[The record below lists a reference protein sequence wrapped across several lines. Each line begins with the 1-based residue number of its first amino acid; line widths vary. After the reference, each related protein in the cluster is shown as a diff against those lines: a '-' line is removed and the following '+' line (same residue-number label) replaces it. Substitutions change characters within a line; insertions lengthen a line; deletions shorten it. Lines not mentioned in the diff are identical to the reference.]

1 MSRAREVHLAKSDAD
16 IERCFSVMVQLRSH
30 LTPDVFVEQVKRQ
43 TKDGYMLAF
52 VEEDNAVKAVAGFRI
67 MEMLL
72 HGRFLY
78 VDELVTDSRD
88 RSRGHGALL
97 FTWLVRFAEQNN
109 CKRLDLD
116 SGVQRDGAHRFYF
129 QQGMHISAYH
139 FAIEITHSKA
149 LASRYP

>member
-30 LTPDVFVEQVKRQ
+30 LTH
-43 TKDGYMLAF
+43 
-52 VEEDNAVKAVAGFRI
+52 NAVKAVAGFRI

-78 VDELVTDSRD
+78 VDDLVTDSRD
-88 RSRGHGALL
+88 RSRDHGALL